1 MHRRVIVTLSPRAV
15 EAIVMSSS
23 WLVRD
28 EMVKSG
34 VEKINEIKDAG
45 GFRDHR

>member
-1 MHRRVIVTLSPRAV
+1 MWVDVIATLALSTVGLVDLPPR
-15 EAIVMSSS
+15 

-28 EMVKSG
+28 DSVKSG
-34 VEKINEIKDAG
+34 VEKIKEIKDAG